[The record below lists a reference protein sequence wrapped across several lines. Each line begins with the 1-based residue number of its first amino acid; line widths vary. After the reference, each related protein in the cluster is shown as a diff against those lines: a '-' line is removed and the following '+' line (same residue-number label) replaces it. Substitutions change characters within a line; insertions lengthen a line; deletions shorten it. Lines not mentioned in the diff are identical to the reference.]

1 MACRNTRPCPRT
13 PEGRQPTP
21 SQPPPSWGRCRS
33 SMRRHLAYESP
44 ERHHPAPRVERN
56 LPLEGGGLGG
66 GVVWP
71 RCRDPPP
78 NAATHLPISLPST
91 GVPSGS
97 TRGPLSTRHNRRMA
111 LNAAPAAPP
120 PPNLPHQGGG
130 ADPACGII
138 SPNKCRARHPA
149 PNAERNLPL
158 EGGGLGGGGAPRT
171 SARGSQI
178 DGPPPQYL
186 IPTPRPAPIL
196 PPSLRDA
203 GGAAATGVRSASREG
218 WGRAQPWDERTRHS
232 GGGATAIRWGRRSV
246 FR

>member
-1 MACRNTRPCPRT
+1 MGRPDRHPTAPSVQHARLT
-13 PEGRQPTP
+13 KSATP
-21 SQPPPSWGRCRS
+21 SHLPIGGDVPNAVQGTIQSQT
-33 SMRRHLAYESP
+33 RRETFPRRKGAERLRPILPMESP

-78 NAATHLPISLPST
+78 NAATHLPISLRPT

-120 PPNLPHQGGG
+120 PPPHQGGG

-138 SPNKCRARHPA
+138 SPNKCRARHHPA

-158 EGGGLGGGGAPRT
+158 EGEAWEGV
-171 SARGSQI
+171 SF
-178 DGPPPQYL
+178 GPDAATRLPM
-186 IPTPRPAPIL
+186 PRPISRCSSH
-196 PPSLRDA
+196 PPACPRARPEGLSQP
-203 GGAAATGVRSASREG
+203 GTTGE
-218 WGRAQPWDERTRHS
+218 WP
-232 GGGATAIRWGRRSV
+232 
-246 FR
+246 